1 MTDFMTKRVP
11 EGKKG
16 LAKVKHLTITKKD
29 VDFMRLREVVTGG
42 REIPTPAGDYCQ
54 LFVGNTLMM
63 SDTTME
69 KMSNREVVQ
78 RSKGHVFIAGLGIGM
93 ILVPILAKLEVTK
106 VTVVEKYQDVIDLV
120 APNFEDPRLDLV
132 QADIFEYTPPAKTKY
147 ETIYFDIWPAITG
160 DNLEEMKRLETKF
173 RRFKAKDGWMDSWAK
188 FKCRYR

>member
-1 MTDFMTKRVP
+1 MTKRVP

-16 LAKVKHLTITKKD
+16 LATIKHLTITKKD
-29 VDFMRLREVVTGG
+29 EDFMRLRAVITGG

-54 LFVGNTLMM
+54 LFVGSTLMM

-69 KMSNREVVQ
+69 KMSNREVVRQ
-78 RSKGHVFIAGLGIGM
+78 SRGHVFIAGLGIGM
-93 ILVPILAKLEVTK
+93 ILVPILAKTEVTK

-132 QADIFEYTPPAKTKY
+132 QADIFEYAPPAKTKY
-147 ETIYFDIWPAITG
+147 ETIYFDIWPEISG

-173 RRFKAKDGWMDSWAK
+173 RRFKAKGGWMDSWAK
-188 FKCRYR
+188 SGCRYRW